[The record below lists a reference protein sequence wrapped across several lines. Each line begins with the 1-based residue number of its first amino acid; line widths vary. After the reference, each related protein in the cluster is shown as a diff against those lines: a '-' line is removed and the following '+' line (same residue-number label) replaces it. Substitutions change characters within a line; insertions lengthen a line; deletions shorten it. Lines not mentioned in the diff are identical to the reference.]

1 MVVAEG
7 EHESEP
13 SAAVSLLTVVSSC
26 LHDDRRERLASA
38 YSRPGP
44 GETWKLAASSSLGS

>member
-26 LHDDRRERLASA
+26 LHDDRRERLTSA
-38 YSRPGP
+38 YSRPGH
-44 GETWKLAASSSLGS
+44 GETWKLAASSLES

>member
-13 SAAVSLLTVVSSC
+13 SAAVSLRVTVVSSC
-26 LHDDRRERLASA
+26 LHDDRRERLTSA
-38 YSRPGP
+38 YSRPGH
-44 GETWKLAASSSLGS
+44 GETWKLAASSLES